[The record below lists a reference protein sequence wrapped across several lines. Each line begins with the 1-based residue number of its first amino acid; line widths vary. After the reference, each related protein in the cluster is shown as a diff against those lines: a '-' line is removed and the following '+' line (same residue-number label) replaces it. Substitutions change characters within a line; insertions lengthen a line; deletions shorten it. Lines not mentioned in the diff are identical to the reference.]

1 MPSKPA
7 DYDIANDTGANVRTD
22 LNNLFEAIRQ
32 NNGYGSAPSTLY
44 PYMWY
49 ANTDG
54 SSKKC
59 LFTSRMQQTEL
70 NL

>member
-1 MPSKPA
+1 MAKPA
-7 DYDIANDTGANVRTD
+7 DYVVDNDTGANVRTD

-32 NNGYGSAPSTLY
+32 NNGYGSEPTVKY
-44 PYMWY
+44 NYMWY